1 MIIQRYFLFYL
12 TFIDNAMKIQIDVLS
27 KKPVYKQIIDQITD
41 KINSGELNDGDQ
53 MPSMNV
59 LASDLQISKETI
71 KKAYNILRHKGMID
85 SKQGK
90 GYYVLKNKD
99 PHIKILLLFDKIST
113 YKQVLYSSFASN
125 IGDDVEI
132 TIRLHNQDIDL
143 FEQFIDENID
153 HFDYYIITPHFPLEK
168 DVQKRVKKLLRKIP
182 NRKLIVL
189 DRYIET
195 ITGNYGLVYQDA
207 EQDVIIGLNQGLDDI
222 KRYNKLKILSM
233 PGSLYASLLSKG
245 IVKFCSENR
254 IDHKFFYN
262 TSHPDLI
269 QKGDLFLILNSQ
281 LDVELIEIARV
292 AKTREFKIGKDI
304 GIISYNDSPINEIV
318 LNGLTVL
325 STDFE
330 QMGRLA
336 AQMIREKELKKIKC
350 NFRLI
355 RRSTF

>member
-1 MIIQRYFLFYL
+1 MNL
-12 TFIDNAMKIQIDVLS
+12 QIDILS
-27 KKPVYKQIIDQITD
+27 KKPVYKQIIEQITD
-41 KINSGELNDGDQ
+41 KINSGELKDGDQ

-71 KKAYNILRHKGMID
+71 KKAYNILRHKGLID

-90 GYYVLKNKD
+90 GYYVLKNRD
-99 PHIKILLLFDKIST
+99 TNTKILLLFDKIST

-153 HFDYYIITPHFPLEK
+153 LFDYYIITPHFPLEK

-195 ITGNYGLVYQDA
+195 ITGNYGLVYQDF
-207 EQDVIIGLNQGLDDI
+207 EHDIVTGLSQGLDDI
-222 KRYNKLKILSM
+222 RKYNKLKIISM
-233 PGSLYASLLSKG
+233 PGSMYAPLINKE
-245 IVKFCSENR
+245 IVRFCSENR

-262 TSHPDLI
+262 TSQPDLI

-281 LDVELIEIARV
+281 LDVELIEIAGI
-292 AKTREFKIGKDI
+292 AKTQGFKIGKDI
-304 GIISYNDSPINEIV
+304 GIISYNDSPIHEII

-336 AQMIREKELKKIKC
+336 AQMIREKEMKKIKC